1 MTEQNNAPET
11 TAVSPLAALPSS
23 ELLREASAEDLRVLV
38 CLLAGTS
45 AAPAALAKA
54 AGCSQARVR
63 GALAYWQEAGVTP
76 ESLRAANK
84 HSAAAEKTTA
94 ADDSGK
100 EAPEVPAG
108 TGDTAPAKTD
118 ATQGAPARKALM
130 SARELSPRAESE
142 NAAYIRDNDLLP
154 LLDACQQ
161 QMGRHFNPSE
171 MAVIV
176 GLSEQLGLDDAYI
189 LTLVNHCVRTGK
201 KTLRYLEKMAI
212 GLYDDGIDTAEAL
225 DAHLKR
231 QERAS
236 TAEGKLRRLFGIGDR
251 SLSHRERDC
260 FTRWV
265 ADYGFDMEVIGLAY
279 DITVDTKQKALVSYA
294 DTILKRWYEA
304 GCRDLPS
311 VEALLERERLAMAN
325 PRPAARPRT
334 AAGAGGKA
342 AAPLGGSFDTDDFFN
357 RALERSYGKKPEDLS
372 PSGKPKAPPP
382 KP

>member
-1 MTEQNNAPET
+1 MTEHHNAPEN
-11 TAVSPLAALPSS
+11 TASPLAALPSS

-38 CLLAGTS
+38 CLLAGAS

-63 GALAYWQEAGVTP
+63 GALAYWQEAGITP
-76 ESLRAANK
+76 ESLRSAGVMTANGTAGIDRAAPAEHEK
-84 HSAAAEKTTA
+84 ATQATVTASAAAVT
-94 ADDSGK
+94 S
-100 EAPEVPAG
+100 
-108 TGDTAPAKTD
+108 
-118 ATQGAPARKALM
+118 ARKALL

-142 NAAYIRDNDLLP
+142 NAAYIRENDLLP

-189 LTLVNHCVRTGK
+189 LTLVNHCVRAGK

-231 QERAS
+231 QEKAS

-251 SLSHRERDC
+251 SLSHKEREC

-265 ADYGFDMEVIGLAY
+265 VDYGFDMEVIGLAY
-279 DITVDTKQKALVSYA
+279 DITVDCKQKALVGYA
-294 DTILKRWYEA
+294 DAMLKRWFEA

-311 VEALLERERLAMAN
+311 VEALLERERLAGTAN
-325 PRPAARPRT
+325 RPAARPRPGAT
-334 AAGAGGKA
+334 AGAKA
-342 AAPLGGSFDTDDFFN
+342 PAPLGGSFNTDDFFN
-357 RALERSYGKKPEDLS
+357 RALERSYGKKPEGDK
-372 PSGKPKAPPP
+372 PSAAKKSEKPEA
-382 KP
+382 

>member
-1 MTEQNNAPET
+1 MTEPKNT
-11 TAVSPLAALPSS
+11 SPLAALPAS
-23 ELLREASAEDLRVLV
+23 ELLREASAEDLRVLI
-38 CLLAGTS
+38 CLLSGVS

-63 GALAYWQEAGVTP
+63 GALAYWQEAGITP
-76 ESLRAANK
+76 ESLRAAGTLP
-84 HSAAAEKTTA
+84 SPAPETAAAA
-94 ADDSGK
+94 AA
-100 EAPEVPAG
+100 APGMTGTAG
-108 TGDTAPAKTD
+108 TTTKPD
-118 ATQGAPARKALM
+118 ATARKPLM

-142 NAAYIRDNDLLP
+142 NAEYIRQNDLLP

-189 LTLVNHCVRTGK
+189 LTLVNHCARTGK

-212 GLYDDGIDTAEAL
+212 GLFDDGIDTAEAL

-231 QERAS
+231 QEMAS

-251 SLSHRERDC
+251 SLSHKERDC

-279 DITVDTKQKALVSYA
+279 DITVDSKQKALVGYA
-294 DTILKRWYEA
+294 DAMLKHWYEA

-311 VEALLERERLAMAN
+311 VEALLERERLAGINARPAGR
-325 PRPAARPRT
+325 PRPG
-334 AAGAGGKA
+334 AGTGGKA
-342 AAPLGGSFDTDDFFN
+342 PAPLGGSFDTDDFFN
-357 RALERSYGKKPEDLS
+357 RALERSYGKKPED
-372 PSGKPKAPPP
+372 GKPNP
-382 KP
+382 